1 MNLLDNISGLSNN
14 KVGTAVGGLNTA
26 KNIFDSFFAS
36 KSSFKSQASS
46 ITSLK
51 QSLRESSRQNR
62 YSAIIISAS
71 NRIYEQNN
79 IINITLPGVQIS
91 KMTYMDQ
98 GREFHFAGSSQ
109 TMNTVEVTFRTAD
122 MKDYTDI
129 REWLNLANNGISARR
144 AKNGIYKTY
153 MFLTPTYINNDD
165 DKDDKVI
172 SVVQLNGLF
181 PMAVGD
187 ITYDS
192 TVNDFATFTVS
203 FSVDDMKILSLEKM
217 GDKVEI
223 EPLTKEFGFSD
234 IRDMVSTGK
243 GFISDVGQGIQTL
256 KGFL

>member
-1 MNLLDNISGLSNN
+1 
-14 KVGTAVGGLNTA
+14 
-26 KNIFDSFFAS
+26 
-36 KSSFKSQASS
+36 
-46 ITSLK
+46 
-51 QSLRESSRQNR
+51 
-62 YSAIIISAS
+62 
-71 NRIYEQNN
+71 
-79 IINITLPGVQIS
+79 
-91 KMTYMDQ
+91 
-98 GREFHFAGSSQ
+98 
-109 TMNTVEVTFRTAD
+109 
-122 MKDYTDI
+122 
-129 REWLNLANNGISARR
+129 
-144 AKNGIYKTY
+144 
-153 MFLTPTYINNDD
+153 MFLTPTYKNNDD
-165 DKDDKVI
+165 DKDDKDI